1 MASVFCIH
9 VANVRRNACGFTAV
23 AWSRIGSP
31 FLSPA
36 VLRIK
41 KLLRIAGD
49 AATADPWYYIPD
61 QTDSAA
67 PGAFRERG
75 QELGALGMPFNQ
87 TTSRVKRGNIQQP
100 QIFTEDLWYKTTL

>member
-1 MASVFCIH
+1 VASVFCIH

-61 QTDSAA
+61 SKPIVAPPALFANEAKNSA
-67 PGAFRERG
+67 R
-75 QELGALGMPFNQ
+75 LGCLL
-87 TTSRVKRGNIQQP
+87 TRP
-100 QIFTEDLWYKTTL
+100 QAG